1 MTDSIL
7 GLDAMLDQDMGAV
20 QDVPDFVEPPAGL
33 YDLGITKAAP
43 EEYTNKDGDKG
54 ARIRI
59 TYKVNATTEV
69 EGDELPVPDN
79 SLFSET
85 FQLTEQGLEFFKK
98 TAKNILQ
105 VEDMGGVSVRE
116 LLTEL
121 SGVDSF
127 AAKITIRM
135 SESNGKTYRN
145 TNVRPVVAA

>member
-7 GLDAMLDQDMGAV
+7 DLDSVLDQDMGGVA
-20 QDVPDFVEPPAGL
+20 DVPDFVEPPAGL
-33 YDLGITKAAP
+33 YDLGITKAAA
-43 EEYTNKDGDKG
+43 EEYKNKEGEKG

-59 TYKVNATTEV
+59 TYKVNATKEV
-69 EGDELPVPDN
+69 EGEELPVPDG

-85 FQLTEQGLEFFKK
+85 FQLNEQGLEFFKR

-105 VEDMGGVSVRE
+105 VEDMTGVSVRE

-121 SGVDSF
+121 AGIESF
-127 AAKITIRM
+127 EAKLTVRM

-145 TNVRPVVAA
+145 TNVRPVATA